1 MSLWRTAKRT
11 WNRFT
16 ILKDNFIDSK
26 MKDMICNANLYS
38 AFLEG
43 KATKDEMRTILKKL
57 MRDSKLMMKIN
68 LAATVSSMIIK
79 DKLIGK

>member
-1 MSLWRTAKRT
+1 MSLWHTAKRT

-16 ILKDNFIDSK
+16 ILKENFIDSK

-68 LAATVSSMIIK
+68 LAATVSSMK
-79 DKLIGK
+79 TDK

>member
-1 MSLWRTAKRT
+1 M
-11 WNRFT
+11 NRFT
-16 ILKDNFIDSK
+16 IFKENFIDSK